1 MVTRYPWPTEVRMDR
16 GSEFA
21 AEVAATLKDEYG
33 FARKIITTRN
43 PQSNGIIERI
53 HQVVGDMIRTRDIRS
68 RNDLPDTSTPWLGVL
83 SAVRDAV
90 RCIVHTTTQATPT
103 QLAFGRDA
111 LLNISFEADWQYIKK
126 RKQHR
131 IIQNN
136 KAENATRREHTYNP
150 GDQVMVK
157 ADPSRKLE
165 GERWIG
171 PCTVTQVF
179 EDYSSPETL
188 RHEVALS
195 QNVGTSDR

>member
-1 MVTRYPWPTEVRMDR
+1 MTTW
-16 GSEFA
+16 GGQFA
-21 AEVAATLKDEYG
+21 PFG
-33 FARKIITTRN
+33 R
-43 PQSNGIIERI
+43 
-53 HQVVGDMIRTRDIRS
+53 
-68 RNDLPDTSTPWLGVL
+68 
-83 SAVRDAV
+83 
-90 RCIVHTTTQATPT
+90 TQATPT

-111 LLNISFEADWQYIKK
+111 LLNISFEADWQCIKK

-179 EDYSSPETL
+179 EDNGTLQLTRNAPTRGGWRCLRTLEHPTGETL
-188 RHEVALS
+188 LS
-195 QNVGTSDR
+195 RD

>member
-1 MVTRYPWPTEVRMDR
+1 
-16 GSEFA
+16 
-21 AEVAATLKDEYG
+21 
-33 FARKIITTRN
+33 
-43 PQSNGIIERI
+43 
-53 HQVVGDMIRTRDIRS
+53 MIRTRDIRS
-68 RNDLPDTSTPWLGVL
+68 KHDLDPAFGFQGILA
-83 SAVRDAV
+83 AVRDAV
-90 RCIVHTTTQATPT
+90 RCIVHTTTQATPA

-111 LLNISFEADWQYIKK
+111 LLNISFEADWQHIKK

-171 PCTVTQVF
+171 PYTVTQVF
-179 EDYSSPETL
+179 EDNGTL
-188 RHEVALS
+188 QLTRNAPTRGGAVSERWNIRQVKPC
-195 QNVGTSDR
+195 